1 MIQWG
6 FSIDMVLYV
15 VYTILVSVL
24 LYFVYRAR
32 VNNKELFARYIQ
44 TELDKKLLGMEI
56 TTLQEEKALRELSE
70 SDGFVK
76 FLSTS
81 RDWAFDYIE
90 EVQEALEEF
99 NETVAPILKWTETYG
114 SAVQDNVFRDRL
126 LEISLAYEK
135 LQSLLPKNNETPN
148 N

>member
-6 FSIDMVLYV
+6 FSIDIVLYV
-15 VYTILVSVL
+15 IYTILVSIL

-32 VNNKELFARYIQ
+32 VNNKELLANYIQ
-44 TELDKKLLGMEI
+44 AELDKKLLGMEI

-90 EVQEALEEF
+90 EVQNALEKFDE
-99 NETVAPILKWTETYG
+99 EVVPILRWTETYG
-114 SAVQDNVFRDRL
+114 SAIQDNVFRDRL
-126 LEISLAYEK
+126 LEISSAYK
-135 LQSLLPKNNETPN
+135 RLQTLLPKNNETPN